1 MGDGTGPLPG
11 HNGQV
16 NGISMLRPGP
26 WQAPGLAGRL
36 AEQLELARSWLR
48 RAVAFIGSAE
58 PRTRPTARAIGV
70 DVALAAAATVAMLA
84 MMGKSG
90 TSGPASL
97 RLGPAH
103 AVQVFGVP
111 SLHSWQQALLAIF
124 GTAPLAFRR
133 LWPLTAF
140 WLIMSTAVATPG
152 YRETVV
158 TLFVVI
164 VAAYSAVAYSRFR
177 GAAMLCVAAAGLLA
191 TTAIH
196 GTLPQLPNGTT
207 ALWLLIPI
215 LVVGNAMHIWR
226 RKAGDSQARLA
237 RLQAEHEAATRQA
250 LELER
255 ARIAGELH
263 DVVTHN
269 VSVMIVQAGAA
280 RQVLAAAPDQAR
292 SAMLAVEASGRAAM
306 TELRHLLGLLGPP
319 GAADNGTPD
328 DGARASQDLRPQ
340 PGLGQ
345 LRPLVDRVA
354 AAGLPVQLH
363 VGDVP
368 RGIPPGPDLAAFRVV
383 QEALTNVIKH
393 AGKPR
398 TSVSVDYRDGDL
410 FVEVT
415 DAGPPIAAVGPA
427 LPGTGRGLLGLR
439 ERMALYG
446 GELAAGPGPDGGWL
460 VRARIPVDPL
470 PTALPVP

>member
-1 MGDGTGPLPG
+1 MADGTGPLPG
-11 HNGQV
+11 DNEQMNGT
-16 NGISMLRPGP
+16 SMLHPGS
-26 WQAPGLAGRL
+26 WQASGLAGRL
-36 AEQLELARSWLR
+36 AGQLDLARGRLR
-48 RAVAFIGSAE
+48 RVVAFIGLVE
-58 PRTRPTARAIGV
+58 PRSKPTARAISV
-70 DVALAAAATVAMLA
+70 DVALATAATVALLA
-84 MMGKSG
+84 MMGR
-90 TSGPASL
+90 TSTLPLASF

-103 AVQVFGVP
+103 AVQVLGVP
-111 SLHSWQQALLAIF
+111 NIHGWQQALLAIF

-140 WLIMSTAVATPG
+140 WLIMGAAVATPG
-152 YRETVV
+152 YLETVV

-177 GAAMLCVAAAGLLA
+177 GAAMLCVPAAGLLA
-191 TTAIH
+191 TSAIH

-280 RQVLAAAPDQAR
+280 RQVLGAAPDQAR

-319 GAADNGTPD
+319 GGADNGIPG
-328 DGARASQDLRPQ
+328 DGARAGQDLRPQ

-368 RGIPPGPDLAAFRVV
+368 PGIPPGPDLAAFRVV

-393 AGKPR
+393 AGKPQ
-398 TSVSVDYRDGDL
+398 TSVSVDYCDGDL
-410 FVEVT
+410 LVEVADT
-415 DAGPPIAAVGPA
+415 GPPIAATGPT

-446 GELAAGPGPDGGWL
+446 GELAAGRGPDGGWL
-460 VRARIPVDPL
+460 VRARIPADPL
-470 PTALPVP
+470 PTALPVR

>member
-1 MGDGTGPLPG
+1 MNGT
-11 HNGQV
+11 
-16 NGISMLRPGP
+16 SMLHRGP
-26 WQAPGLAGRL
+26 WPAPGLAGRL
-36 AEQLELARSWLR
+36 AEHLELARGRLR
-48 RAVAFIGSAE
+48 RAAAFIGSAE

-70 DVALAAAATVAMLA
+70 DIALAAAATVALLA
-84 MMGKSG
+84 MMGR
-90 TSGPASL
+90 TSTFPVATV
-97 RLGPAH
+97 RLGPART
-103 AVQVFGVP
+103 VGIVGVP
-111 SLHSWQQALLAIF
+111 NLVSWQQALLAIF

-140 WLIMSTAVATPG
+140 WLIMGAAVATPG

-177 GAAMLCVAAAGLLA
+177 GAAILGVSAAGLLA
-191 TTAIH
+191 TSAIH

-226 RKAGDSQARLA
+226 RQAGDSQARLA
-237 RLQAEHEAATRQA
+237 QLQAEHAAATRHA

-280 RQVLAAAPDQAR
+280 RQVLAGAPDQAR

-328 DGARASQDLRPQ
+328 DGARAGQDLRPQ

-354 AAGLPVQLH
+354 AAGLPVRLH

-368 RGIPPGPDLAAFRVV
+368 PGIPPGPDLAAFRVV

-410 FVEVT
+410 FVEIA
-415 DAGPPIAAVGPA
+415 DAGPPVAATGPT

-460 VRARIPVDPL
+460 VRARIPADPL
-470 PTALPVP
+470 PAALPVP